1 VPPDTLSFL
10 IDECLHASLV
20 EVANGM
26 GHIAYH
32 IEHLGLKGAPDWA
45 AMEAGPSRR
54 FDLRHQ
60 QRTGLSQT
68 LS

>member
-1 VPPDTLSFL
+1 VPPDALSFL

-32 IEHLGLKGAPDWA
+32 IEHLGLKCAPDWQLWKRA
-45 AMEAGPSRR
+45 SGR